1 MAKFFIDRPVFAW
14 VISIFIIL
22 AGVLAIQKLPVSQYP
37 SVAAPTFHLTAT
49 YPGASAQ
56 VMEDSVLAVIERNM
70 NGVEGLDYMSTSAD
84 SSGSGSVT
92 LTFTPD
98 TDEDVAQLEVN
109 NKLNEVLS
117 SLPATVQQYGV
128 SVSKSRSNFLMV
140 VALSSQTQDLEEM
153 ADYAKRNI
161 VPELQRVEGV
171 GAVRLFAAER
181 AMRIWVDPQK
191 LQNFNLSF
199 ADVSAAIS
207 AQNVQISAGSLG
219 SLPASQGQTIT
230 ATITADGQL
239 STPEEF
245 GNIIL
250 RSNTNGANVYLR
262 DVAKIELGS
271 QDYSASTRL
280 NGKPTVGM
288 AVMLSNSGN
297 ATATATL
304 VKERMAKL
312 EQYFPGDVTWSAPYD
327 TSTFVEIS
335 IEQVGHTL
343 VEAMVLVLIVMFVFL
358 QNIRYTLIPTIV
370 VPISLLGGFAGI
382 YYFGMSINVLT
393 MFAMVL
399 VIGIV
404 VDDAIV
410 VVENVERIMSEE
422 GLPPREATH
431 KAMGQSSGAV
441 GGITA
446 VLISVFVP
454 LAMFSGATG
463 KIYQQFAITMVLS
476 IAFSAFLAL
485 SLTPALCA
493 SLLKPIEKGYH
504 EEKTG
509 FFGWFNRKFT
519 AGNKRYEGW
528 VAALL
533 HRAGRMLIV
542 YLSLVAAAGLLY
554 TRIPSSF
561 LPSEDQ
567 GNLMV
572 SIQLPAGATKERTD
586 KTLLA
591 VEQIAQNTP
600 GVKDIFTVSGFSFS
614 GSGQNMAMGFV
625 ILKNWDE
632 RKGPGEDAASISQK
646 LTGAFMAS
654 GMIRDGFAIAV
665 NPPPIRELGNGGL
678 EFYLQDRNNHG
689 HQALVEAR
697 NKLIAE
703 MRKNPMFGDTRAAGL
718 EDAPQLKLTIDRAA
732 AAAQGI
738 SMASI
743 RSTLGTALGGAY
755 VNDFPNNGRLQK
767 VYVQAVPQARMQAE
781 QILAMTVPNGQGVAV
796 PLSTVVSASWEA
808 GMEQSTRFNGYPAMS
823 ISGAVKPGF
832 ASGDAMAEVERIV
845 SQMDGYSVEWAGESR
860 QQASGSSQRTMLYG
874 FVLLATF
881 LVLAAL
887 YESWSIPAA
896 VLLVAPL
903 GFLGVVLG
911 VFGRNLFNGVF
922 HIREVFFN
930 DIYFMVGMITV
941 IGLSAKNAILI
952 IEFAKDLQAQG
963 KSAMES
969 ALAAAHLRFR
979 PILMTS
985 FAFILGVVP
994 LYIASGA
1001 SSASQ
1006 RAIGTT
1012 VFWGMSVGT
1021 LLSVFLVPLFYV
1033 LVRKL
1038 FKPSQHETEMAAAHT
1053 NISPEQAELYVAAA
1067 EEGLSEEEKRD
1078 LHNDQ

>member
-1 MAKFFIDRPVFAW
+1 
-14 VISIFIIL
+14 
-22 AGVLAIQKLPVSQYP
+22 
-37 SVAAPTFHLTAT
+37 
-49 YPGASAQ
+49 
-56 VMEDSVLAVIERNM
+56 
-70 NGVEGLDYMSTSAD
+70 
-84 SSGSGSVT
+84 
-92 LTFTPD
+92 
-98 TDEDVAQLEVN
+98 
-109 NKLNEVLS
+109 
-117 SLPATVQQYGV
+117 
-128 SVSKSRSNFLMV
+128 
-140 VALSSQTQDLEEM
+140 
-153 ADYAKRNI
+153 
-161 VPELQRVEGV
+161 
-171 GAVRLFAAER
+171 
-181 AMRIWVDPQK
+181 
-191 LQNFNLSF
+191 
-199 ADVSAAIS
+199 
-207 AQNVQISAGSLG
+207 
-219 SLPASQGQTIT
+219 
-230 ATITADGQL
+230 
-239 STPEEF
+239 
-245 GNIIL
+245 
-250 RSNTNGANVYLR
+250 
-262 DVAKIELGS
+262 
-271 QDYSASTRL
+271 
-280 NGKPTVGM
+280 
-288 AVMLSNSGN
+288 
-297 ATATATL
+297 
-304 VKERMAKL
+304 
-312 EQYFPGDVTWSAPYD
+312 
-327 TSTFVEIS
+327 
-335 IEQVGHTL
+335 
-343 VEAMVLVLIVMFVFL
+343 
-358 QNIRYTLIPTIV
+358 
-370 VPISLLGGFAGI
+370 
-382 YYFGMSINVLT
+382 
-393 MFAMVL
+393 
-399 VIGIV
+399 
-404 VDDAIV
+404 
-410 VVENVERIMSEE
+410 
-422 GLPPREATH
+422 
-431 KAMGQSSGAV
+431 
-441 GGITA
+441 
-446 VLISVFVP
+446 
-454 LAMFSGATG
+454 
-463 KIYQQFAITMVLS
+463 
-476 IAFSAFLAL
+476 
-485 SLTPALCA
+485 
-493 SLLKPIEKGYH
+493 
-504 EEKTG
+504 
-509 FFGWFNRKFT
+509 
-519 AGNKRYEGW
+519 
-528 VAALL
+528 
-533 HRAGRMLIV
+533 
-542 YLSLVAAAGLLY
+542 
-554 TRIPSSF
+554 
-561 LPSEDQ
+561 
-567 GNLMV
+567 
-572 SIQLPAGATKERTD
+572 
-586 KTLLA
+586 
-591 VEQIAQNTP
+591 
-600 GVKDIFTVSGFSFS
+600 
-614 GSGQNMAMGFV
+614 
-625 ILKNWDE
+625 
-632 RKGPGEDAASISQK
+632 
-646 LTGAFMAS
+646 
-654 GMIRDGFAIAV
+654 AV

-678 EFYLQDRNNHG
+678 EFYLQDRNSRG

-738 SMASI
+738 SMSSI
-743 RSTLGTALGGAY
+743 RSTLGSALGGAY

-941 IGLSAKNAILI
+941 VGLSAKNAILI

-1053 NISPEQAELYVAAA
+1053 NISPEQAELYVSAA
-1067 EEGLSEEEKRD
+1067 EQGLSEEEKRD

>member
-1 MAKFFIDRPVFAW
+1 
-14 VISIFIIL
+14 
-22 AGVLAIQKLPVSQYP
+22 
-37 SVAAPTFHLTAT
+37 
-49 YPGASAQ
+49 
-56 VMEDSVLAVIERNM
+56 
-70 NGVEGLDYMSTSAD
+70 
-84 SSGSGSVT
+84 
-92 LTFTPD
+92 
-98 TDEDVAQLEVN
+98 
-109 NKLNEVLS
+109 
-117 SLPATVQQYGV
+117 
-128 SVSKSRSNFLMV
+128 MV

-271 QDYSASTRL
+271 EDYSASTRL

-297 ATATATL
+297 ATATAAL

-312 EQYFPGDVTWSAPYD
+312 EQYFPGDVTWDAPYD

-335 IEQVGHTL
+335 IEQVVHTL
-343 VEAMVLVLIVMFVFL
+343 VEAMVLVFIVMFVFL

-431 KAMGQSSGAV
+431 KAMGQISGAV
-441 GGITA
+441 VGITA

-493 SLLKPIEKGYH
+493 SLLKPIEKGHH

-542 YLSLVAAAGLLY
+542 YLALVAAAGLLY

-586 KTLLA
+586 QTLLA

-600 GVKDIFTVSGFSFS
+600 GVKDVFTVSGFSFS

-632 RKGPGEDAASISQK
+632 RKGPGEDAASITQK

-654 GMIRDGFAIAV
+654 GLIRDGFAIAV

-678 EFYLQDRNNHG
+678 EFYLQDRNSRG

-697 NKLIAE
+697 DKLIAE

-743 RSTLGTALGGAY
+743 RSTLGSALGGAY

-767 VYVQAVPQARMQAE
+767 VYVQAVPQSRMQAE

-796 PLSTVVSASWEA
+796 PLSTVVSASWET

-922 HIREVFFN
+922 GIREVFFN

-941 IGLSAKNAILI
+941 VGLSAKNAILI

-994 LYIASGA
+994 LYVASGA

-1006 RAIGTT
+1006 RAIGTA

-1038 FKPSQHETEMAAAHT
+1038 FKPSRHETEMAAAHT
-1053 NISPEQAELYVAAA
+1053 NISPEQAELYVSAA
-1067 EEGLSEEEKRD
+1067 EQGLSEEEKRD

>member
-22 AGVLAIQKLPVSQYP
+22 AGMLAITKLPVSQYP
-37 SVAAPTFHLTAT
+37 SVAAPTFNLTAT

-98 TDEDVAQLEVN
+98 TNEDVAQVEVN

-128 SVSKSRSNFLMV
+128 NVSKSRSNFLMV
-140 VALSSQTQDLEEM
+140 VALSSTTQDLEEM
-153 ADYAKRNI
+153 ADYAQRNI
-161 VPELQRVEGV
+161 VPELQRLEGV
-171 GAVRLFAAER
+171 GAVRMFASQR
-181 AMRIWVDPQK
+181 AMRVWVDPQK

-199 ADVSAAIS
+199 ADVSSAIS
-207 AQNVQISAGSLG
+207 TQNAQISVGSLG
-219 SLPASQGQTIT
+219 SLPSKQGQTIT
-230 ATITADGQL
+230 ATITAEGQL

-245 GNIIL
+245 GSIIL
-250 RSNTNGANVYLR
+250 RSTTGGANVYLR

-271 QDYSASTRL
+271 ESYSSSTRL
-280 NGKPTVGM
+280 NGKPTVGL

-297 ATATATL
+297 ATATAVL
-304 VKERMAKL
+304 VKERMGKL
-312 EQYFPGDVTWSAPYD
+312 QQFFPGDMKWSAPYD
-327 TSTFVEIS
+327 TSTFVKIS
-335 IEQVGHTL
+335 INKVVHTL
-343 VEAMVLVLIVMFVFL
+343 IEAMVLVFIVMFIFL

-422 GLPPREATH
+422 GLPPREATK
-431 KAMGQSSGAV
+431 KAMGQISGAV
-441 GGITA
+441 VGITA
-446 VLISVFVP
+446 VLVSVFVP

-463 KIYQQFAITMVLS
+463 NIYKQFAITMVIS
-476 IAFSAFLAL
+476 ISFSAFLAL

-493 SLLKPIEKGYH
+493 SLLKPVAKGH
-504 EEKTG
+504 HQEKTG
-509 FFGWFNRKFT
+509 FFGWFNRKFD
-519 AGNKRYEGW
+519 AGNKRYESM
-528 VAALL
+528 VAAIL
-533 HRAGRMLIV
+533 HRSGRMLVV
-542 YLSLVAAAGLLY
+542 YVLLIGVAAFLY

-561 LPSEDQ
+561 LPTEDQ

-586 KTLLA
+586 ETLLA
-591 VEQIAQNTP
+591 VEKIAGSMP
-600 GVKDIFTVSGFSFS
+600 EVKDVFTVSGFSFS

-625 ILKNWDE
+625 ILKDWNE
-632 RKGPGEDAASISQK
+632 RGGKGQDASSVTQK
-646 LTGAFMAS
+646 LTGAFMGS
-654 GMIRDGFAIAV
+654 GLIRDGFAIAV

-678 EFYLQDRNNHG
+678 EFHLQDRNNHG
-689 HQALVEAR
+689 HQALLNAR
-697 NKLIAE
+697 NQLIAE
-703 MRKNPMFGDTRAAGL
+703 MRKNPMFGDTRASGL
-718 EDAPQLKLTIDRAA
+718 EDAPQLKLTINREA

-738 SMASI
+738 NMASI
-743 RSTLGTALGGAY
+743 RTALSVALGGSY
-755 VNDFPNNGRLQK
+755 INDFPNNGRLQK
-767 VYVQAVPQARMQAE
+767 VYVQADARARMQPE
-781 QILAMTVPNGQGVAV
+781 HILSMTVPNSQGVAV
-796 PLSTVVSASWEA
+796 PLSTVVSGSWES
-808 GMEQSTRFNGYPAMS
+808 GMQQSTRFNGYPSMS
-823 ISGAVKPGF
+823 VSGAVKPGY

-860 QQASGSSQRTMLYG
+860 EQASGSSQRVTLYV
-874 FVLLATF
+874 FVLLAVF

-911 VFGRNLFNGVF
+911 VFGRNMFNGLF
-922 HIREVFFN
+922 GIREAYLN

-1012 VFWGMSVGT
+1012 VMWGMLLGT
-1021 LLSVFLVPLFYV
+1021 ILSVFLVPLFYV
-1033 LVRKL
+1033 VVRKL
-1038 FKPSQHETEMAAAHT
+1038 FKGTQHEHEMAAAHT
-1053 NISPEQAELYVAAA
+1053 NISVEQADFYVAEA
-1067 EEGLSEEEKRD
+1067 ERGLSEEEKRN

>member
-37 SVAAPTFHLTAT
+37 SVAAPTFNLTAT

-98 TDEDVAQLEVN
+98 TDESVAQLEVN

-128 SVSKSRSNFLMV
+128 NVSKSRSNFLMV

-250 RSNTNGANVYLR
+250 RSNTNGANVYLK

-271 QDYSASTRL
+271 EDYSASTRL

-297 ATATATL
+297 ATATAAL

-312 EQYFPGDVTWSAPYD
+312 EQYFPGDVTWDAPYD

-335 IEQVGHTL
+335 IEQVVHTL
-343 VEAMVLVLIVMFVFL
+343 VEAMVLVFIVMFVFL

-431 KAMGQSSGAV
+431 KAMGQISGAV
-441 GGITA
+441 VGITA

-493 SLLKPIEKGYH
+493 SLLKPIEKGH
-504 EEKTG
+504 HGEKTG

-542 YLSLVAAAGLLY
+542 YLALVAAAGLLY

-586 KTLLA
+586 QTLLA

-600 GVKDIFTVSGFSFS
+600 GVKDVFTVSGFSFS

-632 RKGPGEDAASISQK
+632 RKGPGEDAASITQK

-654 GMIRDGFAIAV
+654 GLIRDGFAIAV

-678 EFYLQDRNNHG
+678 EFYLQDRNSRG

-697 NKLIAE
+697 DKLIAE

-743 RSTLGTALGGAY
+743 RSTLGSALGGAY

-767 VYVQAVPQARMQAE
+767 VYVQAVPQSRMQAE

-796 PLSTVVSASWEA
+796 PLSTVVSASWET

-922 HIREVFFN
+922 GIREVFFN

-941 IGLSAKNAILI
+941 VGLSAKNAILI

-994 LYIASGA
+994 LYVASGA

-1006 RAIGTT
+1006 RAIGTA

-1038 FKPSQHETEMAAAHT
+1038 FKPSRHETEMAAAHT
-1053 NISPEQAELYVAAA
+1053 NISPDQAELYVSAA
-1067 EEGLSEEEKRD
+1067 EQGLSEEEKRD

>member
-1 MAKFFIDRPVFAW
+1 
-14 VISIFIIL
+14 
-22 AGVLAIQKLPVSQYP
+22 
-37 SVAAPTFHLTAT
+37 
-49 YPGASAQ
+49 
-56 VMEDSVLAVIERNM
+56 
-70 NGVEGLDYMSTSAD
+70 
-84 SSGSGSVT
+84 
-92 LTFTPD
+92 
-98 TDEDVAQLEVN
+98 
-109 NKLNEVLS
+109 
-117 SLPATVQQYGV
+117 
-128 SVSKSRSNFLMV
+128 
-140 VALSSQTQDLEEM
+140 
-153 ADYAKRNI
+153 
-161 VPELQRVEGV
+161 
-171 GAVRLFAAER
+171 
-181 AMRIWVDPQK
+181 
-191 LQNFNLSF
+191 
-199 ADVSAAIS
+199 
-207 AQNVQISAGSLG
+207 
-219 SLPASQGQTIT
+219 
-230 ATITADGQL
+230 
-239 STPEEF
+239 
-245 GNIIL
+245 
-250 RSNTNGANVYLR
+250 
-262 DVAKIELGS
+262 
-271 QDYSASTRL
+271 
-280 NGKPTVGM
+280 
-288 AVMLSNSGN
+288 
-297 ATATATL
+297 
-304 VKERMAKL
+304 
-312 EQYFPGDVTWSAPYD
+312 
-327 TSTFVEIS
+327 
-335 IEQVGHTL
+335 
-343 VEAMVLVLIVMFVFL
+343 
-358 QNIRYTLIPTIV
+358 
-370 VPISLLGGFAGI
+370 
-382 YYFGMSINVLT
+382 
-393 MFAMVL
+393 
-399 VIGIV
+399 
-404 VDDAIV
+404 
-410 VVENVERIMSEE
+410 MSEE

-431 KAMGQSSGAV
+431 KAMGQISGAV
-441 GGITA
+441 VGITA

-493 SLLKPIEKGYH
+493 SLLKPIEKGHH

-542 YLSLVAAAGLLY
+542 YLALVAAAGLLY

-586 KTLLA
+586 QTLLA

-600 GVKDIFTVSGFSFS
+600 GVKDVFTVSGFSFS

-632 RKGPGEDAASISQK
+632 RKGPGEDAASITQK

-654 GMIRDGFAIAV
+654 GLIRDGFAIAV

-678 EFYLQDRNNHG
+678 EFYLQDRNSRG

-697 NKLIAE
+697 DKLIAE

-743 RSTLGTALGGAY
+743 RSTLGSALGGAY

-767 VYVQAVPQARMQAE
+767 VYVQAVPQSRMQAE

-796 PLSTVVSASWEA
+796 PLSTVVSASWET

-823 ISGAVKPGF
+823 ISGAVKTGF

-860 QQASGSSQRTMLYG
+860 QQANGSSQRTMLYG

-911 VFGRNLFNGVF
+911 VFGRNLFNGLLG
-922 HIREVFFN
+922 IREVFFN

-941 IGLSAKNAILI
+941 VGLSAKNAILI

-994 LYIASGA
+994 LYVASGA

-1006 RAIGTT
+1006 RAIGTA

-1038 FKPSQHETEMAAAHT
+1038 FKPSRHETEMAAAHT
-1053 NISPEQAELYVAAA
+1053 NISPEQAELYVSAA
-1067 EEGLSEEEKRD
+1067 EQGLSEEEKRD